1 MNSKASR
8 MRERHTASE
17 VTGRGTRMDD
27 RAAYV
32 RAAYRL
38 RFELGPTLSRST
50 LSQVRR
56 EQEELAARLL
66 AEGVSPRLLGL
77 DD

>member
-1 MNSKASR
+1 MTWKTSGSGARNVAS
-8 MRERHTASE
+8 
-17 VTGRGTRMDD
+17 VVVDRGSRLSQ

-38 RFELGPTLSRST
+38 RFELGPTVALET
-50 LSQVRR
+50 LEQVRR
-56 EQEELAARLL
+56 DSEADAVRLL

-77 DD
+77 DE

>member
-1 MNSKASR
+1 MISKASR
-8 MRERHTASE
+8 DGARAVASTM
-17 VTGRGTRMDD
+17 VDRGTRLDD

-38 RFELGPTLSRST
+38 RFELGPTVAPET
-50 LSQVRR
+50 LEQVRR
-56 EQEELAARLL
+56 ANDADAARLL
-66 AEGVSPRLLGL
+66 AQGVSPRLLGL